1 MKEQRCKTCR
11 YWDEVDE
18 RVGYCRRHAPKIVA
32 SMLDQHSDV
41 EYDEA
46 IWPLTDTYS
55 SCGDWAER

>member
-18 RVGYCRRHAPKIVA
+18 HEGYCRRHAPKIVA
-32 SMLDQHSDV
+32 GMLNQHPDV

-46 IWPLTDTYS
+46 IWPLTGMYT
-55 SCGDWAER
+55 SCGDWVE